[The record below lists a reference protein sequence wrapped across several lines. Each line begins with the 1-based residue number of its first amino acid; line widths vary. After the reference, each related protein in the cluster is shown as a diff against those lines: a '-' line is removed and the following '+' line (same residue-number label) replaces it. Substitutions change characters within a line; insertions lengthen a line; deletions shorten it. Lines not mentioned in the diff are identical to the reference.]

1 MISRQE
7 AAEML
12 RTDPQTVS
20 NWIDKGV
27 LRGKMVGRI
36 MMVDS
41 DTINRLFG
49 SLEDVVNSEK
59 VIAEMKAKYVET
71 VNKLRTACEEWQKDV
86 ATVNGLERPSR
97 LVRMFYSMVDGVG
110 NEIMTERERVILKKF
125 LDGSEFE
132 AIGDDFGLTRERVR
146 QIVEKA
152 MRKLGSLEPYGDV
165 VSRCNAL
172 DDENRLIKATLKRQ
186 ESELAE
192 LRYKPNHQ
200 TGEEKALG
208 ALSETDRLV
217 VEQLNTRLV
226 DMNLT
231 VRALNCLKSVD
242 METFG
247 DLVKCDKTTLLKC
260 RNFGKKS
267 LGELDD
273 LLDAVSTS
281 IGVKFYF
288 GMDVQP
294 YYDRFTM
301 SLIENGGENGIAET
315 E

>member
-1 MISRQE
+1 MISRQD

-12 RTDPQTVS
+12 RVDPQTVS

-27 LRGKMVGRI
+27 LTGKTIGRVV
-36 MMVDS
+36 MVDG
-41 DTINRLFG
+41 DTVNRLFD
-49 SLEDVVNSEK
+49 SLEDLARSEK
-59 VIAEMKAKYVET
+59 AIKELQMQNYEMENKFRKAVDDW
-71 VNKLRTACEEWQKDV
+71 LLDV
-86 ATVNGLERPSR
+86 ATVNGLEKPSR
-97 LVRMFYSMVDGVG
+97 LVRMIFSMIDSVG
-110 NEIMTERERVILKKF
+110 NEILGERERVILKRY
-125 LDGSEFE
+125 LDGCVFE
-132 AIGDDFGLTRERVR
+132 SIGDDLGLTRERVR
-146 QIVEKA
+146 QIIEKSL
-152 MRKLGSLEPYGDV
+152 RKLDSLEPYGDI
-165 VSRCNAL
+165 VSRCNEL
-172 DDENRLIKATLKRQ
+172 DAENRLMKATMKRQ

-192 LRYKPNHQ
+192 LRYKMNHQ
-200 TGEEKALG
+200 TDEEKALG
-208 ALSETDRLV
+208 ALSEQDRLV
-217 VEQLNTRLV
+217 VEQLNMKLV

-247 DLVKCDKTTLLKC
+247 DLVKCDKTTLLRC

-281 IGVKFYF
+281 IGIKFYF

-294 YYDRFTM
+294 YYDRYAKG
-301 SLIENGGENGIAET
+301 LIASIGEDGTAET